1 MQKMQKCQATR
12 GNNEKK
18 KTLNSSLL
26 LLCYMM
32 QEKGA
37 FSRVAP
43 AANFY
48 GCADG

>member
-1 MQKMQKCQATR
+1 MQKKFAKLLVGITKR
-12 GNNEKK
+12 